1 MTDLEVPIS
10 HSKAAMG
17 WLAEKAGRLKT
28 HGHLLTRSPLSDVLE
43 AESMLLGVQGK
54 KACWRTLE
62 TLAHTD
68 ERLSTEHLDALAER
82 AEKQLVLLEELRIAA
97 VTQAL
102 RPQPSSTR

>member
-1 MTDLEVPIS
+1 
-10 HSKAAMG
+10 
-17 WLAEKAGRLKT
+17 
-28 HGHLLTRSPLSDVLE
+28 
-43 AESMLLGVQGK
+43 MLLDVQGK

-102 RPQPSSTR
+102 CPQPSSTR